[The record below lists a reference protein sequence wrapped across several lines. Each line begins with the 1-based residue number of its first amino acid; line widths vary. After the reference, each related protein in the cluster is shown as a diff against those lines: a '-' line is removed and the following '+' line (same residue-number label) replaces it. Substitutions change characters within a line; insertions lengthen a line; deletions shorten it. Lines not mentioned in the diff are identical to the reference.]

1 MQIRVMPMLR
11 YAVPLVISLVTT
23 CAWAQQAPPQAAA
36 PPDAA
41 ASVQPA
47 KALVPMEEPQPGD
60 RWTYEVR
67 DEITGSV
74 TATRENV
81 VTEVTPTE
89 ISVRF
94 KNLGTNN
101 AGFSVYDR
109 SWNLVQDRPWRYSP
123 HDGSGIQSPLAIGK
137 TWPVQT
143 NNINSAN
150 GNIWKRSGTSK
161 VVGQESVTTK
171 AGTFDT
177 FKIETTFTGRNVNNP
192 TLKNEVTAL
201 TWYAPAID
209 HWVKRTFVSRA
220 DKHLQISNSIELVDY
235 GRKQ

>member
-1 MQIRVMPMLR
+1 MLR
-11 YAVPLVISLVTT
+11 YAAPMVISLVAT
-23 CAWAQQAPPQAAA
+23 CAWAQQTPPPAAA
-36 PPDAA
+36 PLDAA
-41 ASVQPA
+41 ASVQRA

-67 DEITGSV
+67 DEITGTI

-81 VTEVTPTE
+81 VTEVTTND

-94 KNLGTNN
+94 KIVGTTNE
-101 AGFSVYDR
+101 GFTVYDR
-109 SWNLVQDRPWRYSP
+109 SWNLVEERPWKFSP
-123 HDGSGIQSPLAIGK
+123 NDGSGIQSPLAVGK

-143 NNINSAN
+143 NNVNSAN
-150 GNIWKRSGTSK
+150 GNVWKRSGTSK

-171 AGTFDT
+171 AGAFDT
-177 FKIETTFTGRNVNNP
+177 FKIETAYKAKNVNNP
-192 TLKNEVTAL
+192 TLESEVTSQ

-220 DKHLQISNSIELVDY
+220 NKHLQISNTIELVDY

>member
-1 MQIRVMPMLR
+1 MLR
-11 YAVPLVISLVTT
+11 YAVVLVICLVFNS
-23 CAWAQQAPPQAAA
+23 AWAQQTSPPAA
-36 PPDAA
+36 PQDAA
-41 ASVQPA
+41 PSAQPD

-67 DEITGSV
+67 DEITGTI

-81 VTEVTPTE
+81 VTEVTTNE

-94 KNLGTNN
+94 KIVGTTNE
-101 AGFSVYDR
+101 GFTVYDR
-109 SWNLVQDRPWRYSP
+109 SWNLVEERPWKFSP
-123 HDGSGIQSPLAIGK
+123 NDGSGIQSPLAVGK

-143 NNINSAN
+143 NNVNSAN

-171 AGTFDT
+171 AGAFDT
-177 FKIETTFTGRNVNNP
+177 FKIETAYKARNVNNP
-192 TLKNEVTAL
+192 TLESEVTSL

-209 HWVKRTFVSRA
+209 HWVRRTFVSRA
-220 DKHLQISNSIELVDY
+220 NKHLQISNTIELVDY

>member
-1 MQIRVMPMLR
+1 MLR
-11 YAVPLVISLVTT
+11 YAALLAT
-23 CAWAQQAPPQAAA
+23 CLIAPNAWAQSPAEVPSTP
-36 PPDAA
+36 
-41 ASVQPA
+41 ASAQPA
-47 KALVPMEEPQPGD
+47 KAVVPMEEPLPGD
-60 RWTYEVR
+60 HWTYEIR
-67 DEITGSV
+67 DEITGKL

-81 VTEVTPTE
+81 VTEVTPTA

-94 KNLGTNN
+94 TRVGTNN
-101 AGFSVYDR
+101 EQGFTVYDR
-109 SWNLVQDRPWRYSP
+109 SWNVVEGRPWRYSP
-123 HDGSGIQSPLAIGK
+123 NDGSGIQSPLAVGK

-150 GNIWKRSGTSK
+150 GNVWKRSGISK
-161 VVGQESVTTK
+161 VVGEESVTTK

-177 FKIETTFTGRNVNNP
+177 FKIEATFTGKNVNNP
-192 TLKNEVTAL
+192 LLKNEVTAV

-220 DKHLQISNSIELVDY
+220 NKHLAINNVIELVEY

>member
-1 MQIRVMPMLR
+1 MLR
-11 YAVPLVISLVTT
+11 YAVPLVISLVMT

-94 KNLGTNN
+94 
-101 AGFSVYDR
+101 R
-109 SWNLVQDRPWRYSP
+109 
-123 HDGSGIQSPLAIGK
+123 IG
-137 TWPVQT
+137 
-143 NNINSAN
+143 
-150 GNIWKRSGTSK
+150 
-161 VVGQESVTTK
+161 ETTGR
-171 AGTFDT
+171 AFQPTFDNI
-177 FKIETTFTGRNVNNP
+177 FFQTTP
-192 TLKNEVTAL
+192 PPDK
-201 TWYAPAID
+201 AI
-209 HWVKRTFVSRA
+209 RA
-220 DKHLQISNSIELVDY
+220 A
-235 GRKQ
+235 

>member
-1 MQIRVMPMLR
+1 MNIMPMLR
-11 YAVPLVISLVTT
+11 CVVLVVVNLAATG
-23 CAWAQQAPPQAAA
+23 AWAQTPSPAAA

-41 ASVQPA
+41 ASAPPA
-47 KALVPMEEPQPGD
+47 KAIVPMEEPQPGD
-60 RWTYEVR
+60 RWTYEIR

-74 TATRENV
+74 TATREYA

-89 ISVRF
+89 ISVRYQ
-94 KNLGTNN
+94 NLGSNN
-101 AGFSVYDR
+101 EGLIVYDR
-109 SWNLVQDRPWRYSP
+109 SWNAREDRPWKYAP
-123 HDGSGIQSPLAIGK
+123 NDGSGIQSPLAVGK

-150 GNIWKRSGTSK
+150 GSVWKRSGISK
-161 VVGQESVTTK
+161 VVGQESITTK

-177 FKIETTFTGRNVNNP
+177 FKIETKFTGRNVNNP
-192 TLKNEVTAL
+192 TLKNEVTSL

-209 HWVKRTFVSRA
+209 HWVKRTFVSKA
-220 DKHLQISNSIELVDY
+220 EKHLQIDNEFELIEY